1 MAFGNSS
8 FDEILSTT
16 LKNYVPRLT
25 DNIFSARPLFYALT
39 NGQTMRRIGGGAKIV
54 VPVLGKTNG
63 TAASY
68 SGTDTISTT
77 ASDGMTAAEY
87 DWGQYAVTVTISGIE
102 EAKNNGEEQ
111 IIDLLEGKIFQAQET
126 VISNMNAMLFSN
138 GEGNTQKDWNGIGN
152 LVQDGAVT
160 NSNGAAQ
167 TRLRTIGGIDSSD
180 SDNAWWRSTVTD
192 HTTNSGNLS
201 LAAMGTLYNTVSVG
215 NDQPTIIMTSQQ
227 GYEAY
232 EALLTSNVRY
242 TDTDMANS
250 GFQNLMFKGAPVVF
264 DDDCPAG
271 TDQSNHSGSGRVYML
286 NTKYIQLVAHSDVWF
301 KPTPFVRPTNQDSVF
316 SQILCYGQLT
326 ISNRARQGFLDNV
339 LDA

>member
-16 LKNYVPRLT
+16 LKNYVPKLT
-25 DNIFSARPLFYALT
+25 DNIFGARPLFYALT
-39 NGQTMRRIGGGAKIV
+39 NGQTMRRVGGGAKIV
-54 VPVLGKTNG
+54 VPVLGKTNA
-63 TAASY
+63 TASSY
-68 SGTDTISTT
+68 SGTDPIATT

-102 EAKNNGEEQ
+102 EAKNSGEEQ

-126 VISNMNAMLFSN
+126 VISNMNTMLFADGTGNSN
-138 GEGNTQKDWNGIGN
+138 KDWNGINN
-152 LVQDGAVT
+152 LVSAV
-160 NSNGAAQ
+160 G
-167 TRLRTIGGIDSSD
+167 TIGGIDATD
-180 SDNAWWRSTVTD
+180 GDNSWWRSTVTD
-192 HTTNSGNLS
+192 HADANLT
-201 LAAMGTLYNTVSVG
+201 LNAMGSLYNTVSVG
-215 NDQPTIIMTSQQ
+215 NDQPTIIMTSQL

-264 DDDCPAG
+264 DDDIPAG
-271 TDQSNHSGSGRVYML
+271 TTAGSGRMYML
-286 NTKYIQLVAHSDVWF
+286 NTKYLSLVGHSDVWF

-326 ISNRARQGFLDNV
+326 ISNRARQGLLDDIG
-339 LDA
+339 DAA

>member
-16 LKNYVPRLT
+16 LKNYVPKLT
-25 DNIFSARPLFYALT
+25 DNIFGARPLFYALT
-39 NGQTMRRIGGGAKIV
+39 DGQSMRRVGGGAKIV
-54 VPVLGKTNG
+54 VPVLGKTNA
-63 TAASY
+63 TASSY
-68 SGTDTISTT
+68 SGTDPISIA

-102 EAKNNGEEQ
+102 EAKNSGEEQ

-126 VISNMNAMLFSN
+126 VISNMNAMLF
-138 GEGNTQKDWNGIGN
+138 GDGTGNSGKDWNGIDN
-152 LVQDGAVT
+152 LVSAV
-160 NSNGAAQ
+160 G
-167 TRLRTIGGIDSSD
+167 TIGGIDATD
-180 SDNAWWRSTVTD
+180 GDNTWWRSTVTD
-192 HTTNSGNLS
+192 HAEANLS
-201 LAAMGTLYNTVSVG
+201 LNAMGSLYNTVSVG
-215 NDQPTIIMTSQQ
+215 NDQPTIIITSQL

-264 DDDCPAG
+264 DDDIPAG
-271 TDQSNHSGSGRVYML
+271 TTLGSGRMYML
-286 NTKYIQLVAHSDVWF
+286 NTKYLSLVGHSDVWF
-301 KPTPFVRPTNQDSVF
+301 KPTPFVRPNNLDAVY

-326 ISNRARQGFLDNV
+326 CSNRARQGV
-339 LDA
+339 LDDIGDAA